1 MAKTVS
7 GSQNPLSSSLTY
19 TWSVSDY
26 IKSVENSSHPLIK
39 NYEQAEIDYISSI
52 PALPKKT
59 LIDVGAGYGRV
70 LPHIAPPRTRNVI
83 AVEINDSMFSEL
95 QKRAA
100 LYPNTIALKG
110 NANDLSNILEG
121 TDIVSP
127 VIVCL
132 QNSIGT
138 WEGDYRK
145 AIEEMGKVA
154 REKQGEVII
163 SAWRAEQFRDYAI
176 DIYTAL
182 SPVVGTPDESQIDF
196 ENGIFRSKTGYVSK
210 WWRPEERKEMEKL
223 LGGRRVNE
231 ILGTPFFI
239 LHVAYN

>member
-1 MAKTVS
+1 MKY
-7 GSQNPLSSSLTY
+7 N
-19 TWSVSDY
+19 WSVEKY
-26 IKSVENSSHPLIK
+26 IRAVENTSNPLIK
-39 NYEQAEIDYISSI
+39 EYEQAEIDYISSI
-52 PALPKKT
+52 PDLSRKT
-59 LIDVGAGYGRV
+59 VIDVGAGYGRV

-100 LYPNTIALKG
+100 LYPNTTAVKG

-145 AIEEMGKVA
+145 ALSEMGKVA
-154 REKQGEVII
+154 KKNKGGVII
-163 SAWRAEQFRDYAI
+163 SAWPGEKFKEYASK
-176 DIYTAL
+176 IYST
-182 SPVVGTPDESQIDF
+182 IDF
-196 ENGIFRSKTGYVSK
+196 VGEPDLEKTDHTSGLYVSK
-210 WWRPEERKEMEKL
+210 SGYITHWWSPEQREEMVRII
-223 LGGRRVNE
+223 GGRKINE
-231 ILGTPFFI
+231 VLGPTFFI